1 MRRRALYAAAEVIG
15 APRFVVEG
23 SQTIHSH
30 FAQII

>member
-23 SQTIHSH
+23 LTIHSH